1 MYTHS
6 SIHDTFITSA
16 FAYWSSLHSKC
27 HKNFLCAQIF
37 CRDKNI
43 LEGPPVL

>member
-27 HKNFLCAQIF
+27 HKNFLRAQIF